1 MDDNFIRVRKEVPFY
16 IKKNSGKK
24 LAKRPE
30 RLVKK
35 LKRDGLE
42 FGIYADIIKKEV
54 FNEKS

>member
-1 MDDNFIRVRKEVPFY
+1 MDDNFIRVREEVPFY

-42 FGIYADIIKKEV
+42 FGIYADIIKKGGI
-54 FNEKS
+54 